1 MRQRRNYNKLMRVII
16 PACFRDP
23 ALLALVISMGVFV
36 GVFVGCSKKGNIVPV
51 SGRVTL
57 DGQPLADV
65 AINFGPQSGSL
76 DSAFAAYGKTD
87 AQGRY
92 SLRLV
97 DDKRPGA
104 SVGKNRVT
112 LNESLPGGESDGA
125 APRMAFKLPAKAR
138 DGTLEFEVPANGT
151 DAADFEFRNTANKSA
166 SK

>member
-1 MRQRRNYNKLMRVII
+1 MRHRRNHNKLIRIFT
-16 PACFRDP
+16 PSRFRD
-23 ALLALVISMGVFV
+23 LKWLTLAIAISVFL
-36 GVFVGCSKKGNIVPV
+36 GCSKQANIVPV

-125 APRMAFKLPAKAR
+125 APRLAFKLPATAR
-138 DGTLEFEVPANGT
+138 DGTLQFDVPATGT
-151 DAADFEFRNTANKSA
+151 DAADFEFGNIANKSA
-166 SK
+166 PK